1 MMSLMDKA
9 FMTSLTGKNM
19 KVNLKMGKNM
29 DKELIIRIVVGVI
42 IVVVFGYFGYMYKK
56 GKYKKFANKIL
67 LNLIAEAEVMFG
79 AKTGA
84 IKNSY
89 VFQMIYSYMPTLF
102 RFFVS
107 QDEVLDMI
115 EDVLDQFK
123 QYLKDNSE
131 ATDSLGISAEVK

>member
-1 MMSLMDKA
+1 MD
-9 FMTSLTGKNM
+9 N
-19 KVNLKMGKNM
+19 
-29 DKELIIRIVVGVI
+29 KELIIRIIVSVI
-42 IVVVFGYFGYMYKK
+42 IVAVFGYFGYMYKK

-89 VFQMIYSYMPTLF
+89 VFQMIYNYMPTLF
-102 RFFVS
+102 RLFVS
-107 QDEVLDMI
+107 QDEVLAMI

-123 QYLKDNSE
+123 QYLKENSE